1 MNIRQE
7 VAIPDCFSNFRGKKM
22 KNAVSNETTRFAL
35 SFGDKSKSDEM
46 TLQIFKEFGAKIIGQ
61 KLNGIA
67 PRPYFSMITDY
78 NKMIED
84 LDKAFVWSKAILE
97 S

>member
-1 MNIRQE
+1 
-7 VAIPDCFSNFRGKKM
+7 M
-22 KNAVSNETTRFAL
+22 KNALQNETTSFSL

-46 TLQIFKEFGAKIIGQ
+46 TLQIFREFGAKIMNQEFNGQ
-61 KLNGIA
+61 A

-84 LDKAFVWSKAILE
+84 LDKAFVWDKATFE
-97 S
+97 N